1 MGLIHEIKGVDVTTR
16 IEKGVRITQQI
27 GSKSDTAAFFIED
40 TIPADAPVVGQEY
53 ILFES
58 DGVTRIFGGIIA
70 AAQRVTIGPEKDGFK
85 IKVQD
90 FSKLVEKRLVL
101 RAFTQRLAG
110 DIVKEIITDFVKDAS
125 ITTTAVL
132 DGPTIDFIGFNFQ
145 NGKKAIDEV
154 AKLAGMDWYIDEN
167 KVVHLF
173 FLQTSSAPL
182 VVDKNETRIRD
193 FRFKPNFSQLKNRVI
208 VRGGTSE
215 SASFVEEISGDGDRT
230 TFPVSYVPVATPTL
244 QVQTAQGAP
253 VPATAGIKNKDDG
266 QGFDFLFDPNNKTM
280 ESDDFGTLAGNQ
292 KLIMTYLFKIPILV
306 QVEDAA
312 SISEVAAV
320 EGSDGVYEAIIVDD
334 SIETLVGARERAQA
348 EIRRFSRLIFK
359 GSFETH
365 VDGFKQGQLLTVSF
379 PEKGLS
385 VQGLV
390 ERVVRE
396 PQNSGLSIYKITFSS
411 LPFGFE
417 DFLLG
422 LFDDTRKISVRE
434 GEVLDDL
441 QLVLEQLPVVD
452 SPILILQNAPPF
464 TWGSGGNV
472 GIWNEF
478 EWA

>member
-1 MGLIHEIKGVDVTTR
+1 MGLIHKIKGVDVTTR

-53 ILFES
+53 ILFEP
-58 DGVTRIFGGIIA
+58 DGVTRIYGGIIA
-70 AAQRVTIGPEKDGFK
+70 KAQRVRLGPEKDGFK
-85 IKVQD
+85 VKVQD

-110 DIVKEIITDFVKDAS
+110 DIFKEILTDFVKDPS
-125 ITTTAVL
+125 ITTTFVL
-132 DGPTIDFIGFNFQ
+132 DGPVIDFIGFNFK
-145 NGKKAIDEV
+145 NGKKALDEV
-154 AKLAGMDWYIDEN
+154 AKQAGMDWYIDEN

-173 FLQTSSAPL
+173 FLETSSAPL
-182 VVDKNETRIRD
+182 IVDKNETRIRD
-193 FRFKPNFSQLKNRVI
+193 FKFIPNFTQLKNRVI

-215 SASFVEEISGDGDRT
+215 SILFEETYEGDNSRN
-230 TFPVSYVPVATPTL
+230 TFPVSYRPTAIPVVK
-244 QVQTAQGAP
+244 VQNQIKS
-253 VPATAGIKNKDDG
+253 VGIKNKDDG
-266 QGFDFLFDPNNKTM
+266 QGFGFLFDPNNKVL
-280 ESDDFGTLAGNQ
+280 ENDAEPVLGPNKD
-292 KLIMTYLFKIPILV
+292 LIVEYKFKIPILV

-348 EIRRFSRLIFK
+348 EINRFSRLIFK

-441 QLVLEQLPVVD
+441 QLILEQLPVVD

-464 TWGSGGNV
+464 TWGPGGNV